1 MTPWQKR
8 ARLVMAGVGLSV
20 VIIVA
25 LTVRDRQPAPQ
36 NEAVT
41 RVDPNA
47 VAESAG
53 GRTVQASGT
62 RVPGVLDYE
71 RSLTYAD
78 GTSRL
83 IGPKLTT
90 TRNGQPFIVTGKE
103 AALGQDQAHVT
114 ITGDVKLT
122 SGDGLNVAAGE
133 AAYDRTDGIVR
144 APGPVSFAKGT
155 LSGTAVGMT

>member
-1 MTPWQKR
+1 M
-8 ARLVMAGVGLSV
+8 
-20 VIIVA
+20 
-25 LTVRDRQPAPQ
+25 
-36 NEAVT
+36 
-41 RVDPNA
+41 
-47 VAESAG
+47 AESAG

-103 AALGQDQAHVT
+103 AALGTGPGARDHHGRRQA
-114 ITGDVKLT
+114 DL
-122 SGDGLNVAAGE
+122 
-133 AAYDRTDGIVR
+133 R
-144 APGPVSFAKGT
+144 
-155 LSGTAVGMT
+155 

>member
-8 ARLVMAGVGLSV
+8 ARLVMAGVGIA
-20 VIIVA
+20 VIILVA
-25 LTVRDRQPAPQ
+25 LTVRERQPEPE
-36 NEAVT
+36 NDSVT
-41 RVDPNA
+41 RVDPKA

-90 TRNGQPFIVTGKE
+90 TRNGQTFTVTGKE

-114 ITGDVKLT
+114 LTGDVKLT
-122 SGDGLNVAAGE
+122 SGDGLSVAAGE
-133 AAYDRTDGIVR
+133 AAYDRAERSCGLRVRSRSQR
-144 APGPVSFAKGT
+144 APSAAPPSA
-155 LSGTAVGMT
+155 

>member
-8 ARLVMAGVGLSV
+8 ARLVMAGVGIA
-20 VIIVA
+20 VIIVVA
-25 LTVRDRQPAPQ
+25 LTVRQRQPKPE
-36 NEAVT
+36 NDTVT
-41 RVDPNA
+41 RVDPKA

-83 IGPKLTT
+83 IGP
-90 TRNGQPFIVTGKE
+90 
-103 AALGQDQAHVT
+103 DQAHVT

-122 SGDGLNVAAGE
+122 SGDGLRVEAGK

-144 APGPVSFAKGT
+144 APGPVSFAKG
-155 LSGTAVGMT
+155 A